1 MREER
6 KAELMLIL
14 LTFIWGWTFPL
25 MKISL
30 NYIPP
35 ITFLTYRF
43 GLAVLLMLLAFK
55 TSLFKET
62 KTILPGLV
70 LGLTLFLGQGL
81 QTIGLKYT
89 TSSNSAFI
97 TSLFI
102 VFTPFIGCLLIKEK
116 IEIKSLIS
124 LSLALI
130 GLYLISE
137 IDLNSMQINFGDFL
151 TLLCAITFAFQIV
164 LVQKY
169 SREFD
174 HTALAFYQILWAFIF
189 YLAYSLLLGEIK
201 LPKNYLPWV
210 GILYTSVFAT
220 VLGFLIQ
227 VKYQKKTKVQRAAII
242 YSAEPIFGHL
252 TSLLLLGEVLSV
264 RGYLGAFVILLAI
277 LWQELQGKKVKLK

>member
-1 MREER
+1 MDIPTNENQL
-6 KAELMLIL
+6 KLH
-14 LTFIWGWTFPL
+14 
-25 MKISL
+25 
-30 NYIPP
+30 PP
-35 ITFLTYRF
+35 ITFLSYRF
-43 GLAVLLMLLAFK
+43 GLAVLLMLLTFK
-55 TSLFKET
+55 TSLFKGT

-97 TSLFI
+97 TSLYV
-102 VFTPFIGCLLIKEK
+102 VFTPFIGCLLLKEK
-116 IEIKSLIS
+116 VEIKSLIS

-137 IDLNSMQINFGDFL
+137 IDLNSMRVNFGDFL
-151 TLLCAITFAFQIV
+151 TLLCAIAFAFQIV

-174 HTALAFYQILWAFIF
+174 HTSLAFYQILWAFIF

-201 LPKNYLPWV
+201 LPRNYSPWV

-220 VLGFLIQ
+220 VVGFLIQ
-227 VKYQKKTKVQRAAII
+227 VKYQKRTKVQRAAII

-264 RGYLGAFVILLAI
+264 RGYLGAFIILLAI
-277 LWQELQGKKVKLK
+277 LWLQGKSKT